1 MSLGPLK
8 VQETW
13 TDIWGG
19 THGSDCACVPRLVF
33 YGQHLFGQSLTACGE
48 IGCIKR
54 NSAITVA
61 PPSRS
66 PKGTSVLI
74 REGQLGLP
82 VRTADLLPDT
92 PRSEEL
98 QYPRPLSSF
107 HPGTPE
113 ALGIN
118 PESEGSRRLDL
129 PSSSILGGD
138 RGCVC
143 ESQLSLLSGLPVLKD
158 PRLAGSLLWA

>member
-1 MSLGPLK
+1 MHKKELS
-8 VQETW
+8 
-13 TDIWGG
+13 
-19 THGSDCACVPRLVF
+19 HYS
-33 YGQHLFGQSLTACGE
+33 
-48 IGCIKR
+48 
-54 NSAITVA
+54 
-61 PPSRS
+61 
-66 PKGTSVLI
+66 GTSLQVSQ
-74 REGQLGLP
+74 RHFSSDQEGQLGLP
-82 VRTADLLPDT
+82 VHTADLLPDT

-138 RGCVC
+138 QGCVC
-143 ESQLSLLSGLPVLKD
+143 ESQLSLSGLPVLKD